1 MTNRFAHTCA
11 AALAAAAAALVLA
24 ACGGS
29 GTQSRTVPSMP
40 PSDQATASST
50 MSDVRVPASMHGMD
64 ADFEQGDDGGALL
77 PQLRKTT
84 TIGSTVDPLNGDQN
98 PYGLDVAP
106 VDAGLLHRGDLVIC
120 NFNDAANVQGNGTT
134 IVALRPHAGA
144 TPVHVARNAGLKG
157 CDALAVG
164 PTDNIWAAAFAAN
177 DNPIVSP
184 AGAFLTG
191 IPAGPWH
198 RPFGQAF
205 SPRTGPFGNG
215 AFYES
220 NAGDGSIV
228 RVNLTAHGFTF
239 DTIATGFAVNGG
251 APGSILGP
259 SGLQYDNEHDRLWIV
274 DGADNSLTALQFV
287 SLIPAGGV
295 VAHAN
300 GTFTG
305 PARRLAHRVFAGAPL
320 NGPISSALLPNGH
333 LALGNTLDPD
343 GTNLMVEITPR
354 GRVVATKNVDTGP
367 AAALFGMVATGGHD
381 DRDDVKLYFND
392 DNDNTLRVLSR

>member
-1 MTNRFAHTCA
+1 MTFRFGQKTAVVVAAVA
-11 AALAAAAAALVLA
+11 AAVTLS
-24 ACGGS
+24 ACGGG
-29 GTQSRTVPSMP
+29 GTQSGTVPSAPAAAQPMAP
-40 PSDQATASST
+40 ST
-50 MSDVRVPASMHGMD
+50 MSDVRVPDSLRGMES
-64 ADFEQGDDGGALL
+64 DFEQGDDGDALL
-77 PQLRKTT
+77 PRLRKTT

-144 TPVHVARNAGLKG
+144 TPTHVAQNAGLKG
-157 CDALAVG
+157 CDALALG
-164 PTDNIWAAAFAAN
+164 STDNIWSAAFVAN

-198 RPFGQAF
+198 APFGQAF
-205 SPRTGPFGNG
+205 SPRNGPFGDG

-239 DTIATGFAVNGG
+239 DVITTGFAVNGG
-251 APGSILGP
+251 APGNILGP
-259 SGLQYDNEHDRLWIV
+259 SGLQYDDEHDRLWIV

-305 PARRLAHRVFAGAPL
+305 PARRLAHRVFAGPPL
-320 NGPISSALLPNGH
+320 NGPISSALLSNGH
-333 LALGNTLDPD
+333 LALGNTLDAN

-354 GRVVATKNVDTGP
+354 GRVAATKNVDTGAG
-367 AAALFGMVATGGHD
+367 AAIFGMVATGGRRDGD
-381 DRDDVKLYFND
+381 DEKLYFND
-392 DNDNTLRVLSR
+392 DNDNTLKVLSR